1 MRTIEQRRRRRPA
14 LALAVLVSL
23 AAFALPGLAAPA
35 PAGGHRFFV
44 AAAAGLFYPVQ
55 DAFRKVYEPPAWPLE
70 LQLGRELGRKMD
82 LYAAA
87 RYLRASG
94 STVPLP
100 PLFPEEAYALR
111 LEVLCLRLGLN
122 YRLGGGRIA
131 PFFGA
136 GVQYAFF
143 KETWRD
149 LPVEAHGRR
158 AGFFAAAGGSCRLG
172 RSLHLLAQLDYSFL
186 AAGASGGLAES
197 VNLGGLSLM
206 LGVRCGIF

>member
-1 MRTIEQRRRRRPA
+1 MRASKARRPRRPA
-14 LALAVLVSL
+14 LCLAVLVFL
-23 AAFALPGLAAPA
+23 AAFAPAGRAAPP

-44 AAAAGLFYPVQ
+44 AAAAGFFYPVQ
-55 DAFRKVYEPPAWPLE
+55 EAFRTIYEPPAWPLE
-70 LQLGRELGRKMD
+70 LQLGRELDRKLE

-100 PLFPEEAYALR
+100 PLFPEESYALR

-122 YRLGGGRIA
+122 YRLGGGRVA
-131 PFFGA
+131 PFIGA

-143 KETWRD
+143 RETWRD
-149 LPVEAHGRR
+149 LPVETHGRR
-158 AGFFAAAGGSCRLG
+158 AGFFAAAGGRCGLA
-172 RSLHLLAQLDYSFL
+172 RSLHLLAQLEYSSL
-186 AAGASGGLAES
+186 PAGASGGLAES
-197 VNLGGLSLM
+197 ANLSGLSLM